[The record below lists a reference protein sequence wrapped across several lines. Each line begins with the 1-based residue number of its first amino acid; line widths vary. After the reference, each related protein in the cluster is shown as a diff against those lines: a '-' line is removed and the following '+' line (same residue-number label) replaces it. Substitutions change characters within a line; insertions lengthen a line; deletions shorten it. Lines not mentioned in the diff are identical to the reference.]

1 MKATSNIPNLDRP
14 ATYEIVVPGRLDE
27 SWSDWLEGMKV
38 EVQREDDRP
47 TITTLTGVVADQA
60 ALQGLLNRLY
70 SLGLSLISVCCI
82 DPPLN
87 PSQSRD

>member
-1 MKATSNIPNLDRP
+1 MKQVSNQPTLDRP
-14 ATYEIVVPGRLDE
+14 AMYEIVVPGRLDE
-27 SWSDWLEGMKV
+27 GWSDWLEGMTV
-38 EVQREDDRP
+38 EVKSGGDGP

-82 DPPLN
+82 DLPANPP
-87 PSQSRD
+87 PD